1 MVNVVTTRR
10 YWFLLSGVF
19 VAAAIV
25 AIAVFGLRLG
35 IDFTGGTL
43 MELQFNKTLPDK
55 AQVEQVVAK
64 AGVERATVQP
74 LGNSGYLVRAAFIDE
89 KKHEVLTDALSEVFA
104 NEWREER
111 FDTIG
116 PTISK
121 ELRENTL
128 YAIVLVVF
136 AIIVY
141 IAWTFRRVSE
151 PVSSWKYGVC
161 AIIALLHD
169 IAIPAGIFAVLGR
182 FAGIEMDVLF
192 VTALLTIFGFSVND
206 TIVTFDRIR
215 ENLLKRR
222 HDPFETVVAESVEQ
236 TITRSFNTTLTTL
249 LSLVAVYF
257 FGGAST
263 QPFALALII
272 GFISGVYSSI
282 FIASPLLVS
291 WYRWG
296 SK

>member
-10 YWFLLSGVF
+10 YWFLLSSGLALVSL
-19 VAAAIV
+19 V
-25 AIAVFGLRLG
+25 AIAVFGLRFG

-43 MELQFNKTLPDK
+43 TELQFTGARPDK
-55 AQVEQVVAK
+55 ARVEQLVTD

-74 LGNSGYLVRAAFIDE
+74 LGTAGYLVRAAFIDE
-89 KKHEVLTDALSEVFA
+89 KKHEALTETLNQAFA

-128 YAIVLVVF
+128 YAIVLVML

-151 PVSSWKYGVC
+151 PVSSWKYGLC

-169 IAIPAGIFAVLGR
+169 ITIPAGVFAVLGR
-182 FAGIEMDVLF
+182 FAGIEVDALF

-236 TITRSFNTTLTTL
+236 TVTRSFNTTLTTL
-249 LSLVAVYF
+249 LSLIAVYF

-282 FIASPLLVS
+282 FLASPLLVS
-291 WYRWG
+291 WYRVG
-296 SK
+296 SR

>member
-10 YWFLLSGVF
+10 YWFLLSGALVL
-19 VAAAIV
+19 AALIM
-25 AIAVFGLRLG
+25 IAVFGLRLG

-43 MELQFNKTLPDK
+43 AELQFTGARPDK
-55 AQVEQVVAK
+55 SRVEQVAAD
-64 AGVERATVQP
+64 AGVERATIQP
-74 LGNSGYLVRAAFIDE
+74 LGTAGYLVRAAFIDE
-89 KKHEVLTDALSEVFA
+89 KKHEAFSGALKQAFA
-104 NEWREER
+104 DEWREER

-128 YAIVLVVF
+128 YAIVLVVL

-151 PVSSWKYGVC
+151 PVSSWKYGMC

-169 IAIPAGIFAVLGR
+169 VAIPTGVFAVLGR
-182 FAGIEMDVLF
+182 FAGVEIDALF

-215 ENLLKRR
+215 ENLLKQR

-236 TITRSFNTTLTTL
+236 TITRSFNTTITTL
-249 LSLVAVYF
+249 IALVAVYF

-282 FIASPLLVS
+282 FLASPLLVS